1 MWIVPKTRMSYC
13 TRPISLLR
21 LYGKPY
27 GVNYIARYALC
38 LRESIRSTFAQNVV
52 CAVHIGTD
60 RASIFCAVQAVSP
73 SDSLPAKDVLFLSV
87 GCVGWDRVKVK
98 KAGLTGIALFLNLHL
113 DTYERGFVG
122 QHVNKPCMRNSQ

>member
-1 MWIVPKTRMSYC
+1 MSYC

-87 GCVGWDRVKVK
+87 GCVGRNGVKIE
-98 KAGLTGIALFLNLHL
+98 KAGLTGIALFPDFDL
-113 DTYERGFVG
+113 DA
-122 QHVNKPCMRNSQ
+122 H